1 MPPLSDDNAET
12 VVESR
17 KSGDSGPH
25 PSSASRTGPLPSIGS
40 APASGALPTA
50 GPSLASI
57 VMQSEEAMR
66 ARTFF
71 RLTAGVV
78 ALVVG
83 FLTILEG
90 PAFLRAVSFACCA
103 LAIGVSAYTLRALR
117 DERGYTSRLATVV
130 GLIYGLCAE
139 VLVLY
144 FGIFTAATMVL
155 PLGVYFFGLSESAVA
170 AKATYAFGSILFL
183 VFAFGVAFGLLPD
196 LGPLPVHTLSTGW
209 RWFFVV
215 MIEAVFATTFFL
227 ARSSRRATEIAIDKM
242 NRANRQVHQRDALLA
257 EARGE
262 LDRALRSG
270 EGRHSGSEIGGFV
283 LGNVLGRGGMGE
295 VYRAENVHT
304 GEVAAVKLLHPNVLG
319 DPDHVK
325 RFERE
330 AKLAKQVNSPY
341 VPRVL
346 GSGLSPYPYV
356 VMELLLGHDLAAH
369 LRKSARMPLTHVAD
383 LVDHASRALV
393 AIREAGIVHRD
404 LKPHNLFLTEGAGK
418 LWKVLDFGVSKLQS
432 GGATLTHGA
441 LVGTPSYMAPEQ
453 ARLADVDHR
462 TDLYALTSVAYR
474 AVTGKPVFVGE
485 DVAAVLYNV
494 VHTPPMQPSGAVRLP
509 EDVELVLAIGL
520 AKDPDD
526 RFAKAEELAEAFR
539 AAVRS
544 ELSEATRE
552 RGRRAVA
559 KYPWSKPKPVT

>member
-1 MPPLSDDNAET
+1 MPLLSDDNAET

-270 EGRHSGSEIGGFV
+270 EGRHSGSEIGSFV

-319 DPDHVK
+319 DRDHVK

-330 AKLAKQVNSPY
+330 AKLAKQDQRCVAGGH
-341 VPRVL
+341 RET
-346 GSGLSPYPYV
+346 GL
-356 VMELLLGHDLAAH
+356 
-369 LRKSARMPLTHVAD
+369 
-383 LVDHASRALV
+383 
-393 AIREAGIVHRD
+393 
-404 LKPHNLFLTEGAGK
+404 
-418 LWKVLDFGVSKLQS
+418 
-432 GGATLTHGA
+432 
-441 LVGTPSYMAPEQ
+441 
-453 ARLADVDHR
+453 
-462 TDLYALTSVAYR
+462 
-474 AVTGKPVFVGE
+474 
-485 DVAAVLYNV
+485 
-494 VHTPPMQPSGAVRLP
+494 
-509 EDVELVLAIGL
+509 
-520 AKDPDD
+520 
-526 RFAKAEELAEAFR
+526 
-539 AAVRS
+539 
-544 ELSEATRE
+544 
-552 RGRRAVA
+552 RR
-559 KYPWSKPKPVT
+559 